1 MIFSSHNLA
10 EMKKCG
16 LYVIEYQDG
25 AAALLSMDYLDN
37 LKSSL
42 FMLVLAGNQELPAG
56 EGSEYFLLAHSS
68 QPGQNAFLCQA
79 DESVRFS
86 LNGRFTIYDVSLK
99 DIFLSVNEGGMQ
111 YESFNQRV

>member
-1 MIFSSHNLA
+1 VIFSSHNLA
-10 EMKKCG
+10 E
-16 LYVIEYQDG
+16 IEECADCTAIIKDG
-25 AAALLSMDYLDN
+25 RIIIHDYLDN